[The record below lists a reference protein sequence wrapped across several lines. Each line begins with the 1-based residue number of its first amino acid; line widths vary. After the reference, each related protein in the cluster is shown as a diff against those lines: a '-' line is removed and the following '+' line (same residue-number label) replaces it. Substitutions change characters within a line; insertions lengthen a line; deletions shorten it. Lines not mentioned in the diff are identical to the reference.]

1 MLSEQF
7 DIIEATN
14 GEEAAAILH
23 QQESEIS
30 LMLLDIVMPVMDG
43 FELLTLMNKN
53 GWIKSIPV
61 IMISAESVPAYVDR
75 AYDLG
80 VMEFITRPFDER
92 TVQHRVVSSIMLT
105 AKQKELSSMVTQQMY
120 EKEKTNRLMIEI
132 LSNLVEFRNG
142 ESGLH
147 VVHIQTLTELVL
159 DKLLTITDRY
169 PITKKDRSLISTAAA
184 LHDIGKIA
192 IPYKILNKPGK
203 LTNEE
208 FAIMKT
214 HAAEGARILN
224 NIVARDNE
232 PLIQYAYQICRW
244 HHERYDGHGY
254 PDGLKGD
261 EIPIAAQVVA
271 LGDVYDAL
279 TSERVYKK
287 AYSHETA
294 VEMILNGECG
304 CFNPLLLE
312 CLRQISDQLAQEMKN
327 ANRVHSSEQSIM
339 KSVDEM
345 VTANELNSSE
355 RTLRLLEREQAKF
368 RFLSERSQ
376 DILFEY
382 SVTPEMI
389 TFSEQSAH
397 DLGLAPVIVNPRE
410 KGLTLFAPEDLDDLL
425 SALEHTSPAQPDV
438 DKRYRLTLP
447 GGQRWCCVT
456 ARSLWEN
463 NNGLHYEGA
472 IGKILDTCE

>member
-1 MLSEQF
+1 
-7 DIIEATN
+7 
-14 GEEAAAILH
+14 
-23 QQESEIS
+23 
-30 LMLLDIVMPVMDG
+30 
-43 FELLTLMNKN
+43 
-53 GWIKSIPV
+53 
-61 IMISAESVPAYVDR
+61 
-75 AYDLG
+75 
-80 VMEFITRPFDER
+80 
-92 TVQHRVVSSIMLT
+92 
-105 AKQKELSSMVTQQMY
+105 
-120 EKEKTNRLMIEI
+120 
-132 LSNLVEFRNG
+132 
-142 ESGLH
+142 
-147 VVHIQTLTELVL
+147 
-159 DKLLTITDRY
+159 
-169 PITKKDRSLISTAAA
+169 
-184 LHDIGKIA
+184 
-192 IPYKILNKPGK
+192 
-203 LTNEE
+203 
-208 FAIMKT
+208 
-214 HAAEGARILN
+214 
-224 NIVARDNE
+224 
-232 PLIQYAYQICRW
+232 
-244 HHERYDGHGY
+244 
-254 PDGLKGD
+254 
-261 EIPIAAQVVA
+261 
-271 LGDVYDAL
+271 
-279 TSERVYKK
+279 
-287 AYSHETA
+287 
-294 VEMILNGECG
+294 
-304 CFNPLLLE
+304 
-312 CLRQISDQLAQEMKN
+312 MKN